1 MTTVASTSSL
11 LSEAIKRWQSSFHRQ
26 LELTVG
32 EQRTTT
38 DGDANQLSNLCLV
51 GTHSPNAVA
60 PLAGAIETPL
70 GSTGMPP
77 LVRVGSLS
85 FHASGLNV
93 PLAFPLR
100 DSRMLVIGLD
110 DPSDSSAVFDN
121 FLIRTLL
128 SFPPLQCRV
137 SVFGTSEIGAPSSA
151 FDILS
156 AQIFRRLATHKSRV
170 IEDFLDRNTGGSVQT
185 AGRGALHV
193 VCLPNF
199 PEGLSS
205 RDAELILG
213 LATSHGQGDVVL
225 LVSVRPDALDDQSTR
240 SMYGLAGVLRQY
252 PVLYANR
259 LGFRDQYVP
268 RGDDVDVQ
276 LDHLERAHLAQ
287 LVGHLREVHER
298 YMTENTTS
306 ANTTCI
312 WISVERTS
320 GSALR
325 ARVGNALA
333 EHPLSERFFVFH
345 RTEPIRVDFDKS
357 NFDLS
362 LLCAALPQQANL
374 SERFNLGTIT
384 IQQSEGG
391 AQMDSGIRLDSVSI
405 GDLSLLLT
413 VEVIAG
419 RLCVDLAGALRITPS
434 LQCSEEEIAEKIQK
448 FQEGTNIQVLRNI
461 EAGRAFVMGALEKVL
476 SAPKRPRSNRELI

>member
-11 LSEAIKRWQSSFHRQ
+11 LSESLNRWQSSFHRQ
-26 LELTVG
+26 LDLTVG
-32 EQRTTT
+32 EQRATT
-38 DGDANQLSNLCLV
+38 DDDANQLSSLCIV

-60 PLAGAIETPL
+60 PLAGALELPL
-70 GSTGMPP
+70 GSTGIPP

-93 PLAFPLR
+93 PLALPLR
-100 DSRMLVIGLD
+100 DSRLLVISLD
-110 DPSDSSAVFDN
+110 DPSKASSVFDN

-128 SFPPLQCRV
+128 SLPPLQCRV
-137 SVFGTSEIGAPSSA
+137 SVFGASEIGAPSSA

-156 AQIFRRLATHKSRV
+156 SQIFRRLATHKSRV
-170 IEDFLDRNTGGSVQT
+170 IEDFLDRNTGGSAQAAVRS
-185 AGRGALHV
+185 AVHI

-213 LATSHGQGDVVL
+213 LATFHNQGNVVL
-225 LVSVRPDALDDQSTR
+225 LVSVGPDALDSQSTR
-240 SMYGLAGVLRQY
+240 STYGLAGVLRQY
-252 PVLYANR
+252 PVLSAKR
-259 LGFRDQYVP
+259 LTFRDQFVP

-276 LDHLERAHLAQ
+276 IDHLERARLAQ
-287 LVGHLREVHER
+287 LVGHVREVHER
-298 YMTENTTS
+298 YMHENTTS

-312 WISVERTS
+312 LISVERTS

-345 RTEPIRVDFDKS
+345 RADPIRVDFDKS

-362 LLCAALPQQANL
+362 LLCATLPQQGNL
-374 SERFNLGTIT
+374 SERFNLGTIK
-384 IQQSEGG
+384 IQQSEGS
-391 AQMDSGIRLDSVSI
+391 AQMETGIRLDSVSI

-413 VEVIAG
+413 VEVNAG
-419 RLCVDLAGALRITPS
+419 RLCVDLAGAMRITPS
-434 LQCSEEEIAEKIQK
+434 LQNSEEEIFEKIQK
-448 FQEGTNIQVLRNI
+448 FQEGTNIQVFRNI
-461 EAGRAFVMGALEKVL
+461 EAGRAFVMSAMENIL
-476 SAPKRPRSNRELI
+476 SAPKRPKSNRELI